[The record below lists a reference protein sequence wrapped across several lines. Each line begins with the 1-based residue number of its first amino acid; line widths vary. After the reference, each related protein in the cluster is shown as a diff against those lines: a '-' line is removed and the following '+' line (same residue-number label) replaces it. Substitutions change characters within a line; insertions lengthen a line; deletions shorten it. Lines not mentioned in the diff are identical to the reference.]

1 MEEMI
6 NNIKKAFKN
15 ILNDK
20 EKEEENKRKEKNKKN
35 PINLLIL
42 ILLGIFLVTA
52 GSLFSKQSKNTLSTE
67 EAQEIEKLSKDK
79 PIGKNGG
86 NYKSEVDLK
95 EYSNDLNDKLKNI
108 LALIDG
114 VGNVDTLIYFEGGEE
129 YIPATN
135 INNSLSKTEETDT
148 SGGKRKIDQNNDG
161 KTIVTFNDGDSTK
174 PLITKKKNPKIT
186 GVCVVAEGAD
196 DKVTELRIVQAVVK
210 LFNLPD
216 TKVQVYPMKK

>member
-1 MEEMI
+1 MEELI
-6 NNIKKAFKN
+6 NKIKKAFKN
-15 ILNDK
+15 LLNENGCNIKDK
-20 EKEEENKRKEKNKKN
+20 GKEKNKKN
-35 PINLLIL
+35 LTNLLIL
-42 ILLGIFLVTA
+42 ILLGIFLVTS
-52 GSLFSKQSKNTLSTE
+52 GSLLSKQSKNTISINEPE
-67 EAQEIEKLSKDK
+67 EGEKSSKNNYGNNK
-79 PIGKNGG
+79 GG

-95 EYSNDLNDKLKNI
+95 EYSNELNDKLKNI

-114 VGNVDTLIYFEGGEE
+114 VGNVETLIYFEGGEE
-129 YIPATN
+129 YVPATN

-174 PLITKKKNPKIT
+174 PLITKKKNPRIT
-186 GVCVVAEGAD
+186 GVCIVAEGAEN
-196 DKVTELRIVQAVVK
+196 KVTELRIVQAVVK